1 MNATSAQLKASDF
14 DRQLPPCHIQVFKLY
29 IPWLFAVLFNYRH
42 PRFGKRVIKKSLV
55 PNVITAAG
63 LICGLFVIFKMN
75 MTEPGESDY
84 KVVLGSALILLAAAA
99 ADYADGAV
107 ARLLRAESSF
117 GGVFDALSDAIT
129 FGVAPVVMVLKTL
142 SPQQGSLTSHFV
154 TFAAMLYALCGVL
167 RLVRYSVLPL
177 PQEPEGEFFKLLPM
191 LRRKSFIG
199 LPITLAASALA
210 SLNLYLASQKATV
223 LWPNL
228 CRHRERPLGAAMI
241 LLAYLMISRLKFFSL
256 KGVQIKRVPP
266 FSAIFASTAL
276 AASFLMG
283 LNYNVPL
290 VCVGCTW
297 GYIGLALSFSG
308 YYLVRGK
315 RSKALADQAASDLVE
330 EFEHFS

>member
-1 MNATSAQLKASDF
+1 MF
-14 DRQLPPCHIQVFKLY
+14 FKS
-29 IPWLFAVLFNYRH
+29 RH
-42 PRFGKRVIKKSLV
+42 RAGGRVIKRSLV
-55 PNVITAAG
+55 PNAITALG

-84 KVVLGSALILLAAAA
+84 KVVYGSALILLAAAA

-142 SPQQGSLTSHFV
+142 SPQQGSLTSYFV

-177 PQEPEGEFFKLLPM
+177 PSEPEEEMIKLLPM
-191 LRRKSFIG
+191 LRRKSFVG

-210 SLNLYLASQKATV
+210 SLNLLLASQRARI
-223 LWPNL
+223 LWPEI
-228 CRHRERPLGAAMI
+228 CRHRERPLGLAMI

-256 KGVQIKRVPP
+256 KGLQIKRIPP
-266 FSAIFASTAL
+266 FSAIFVSTAL
-276 AASFLMG
+276 AACFLIG
-283 LNYNVPL
+283 LNHNVPL
-290 VCVGCTW
+290 VCAGCTW
-297 GYIGLALSFSG
+297 GYIALALALSS

-315 RSKALADQAASDLVE
+315 RSKALAERAESELSD
-330 EFEHFS
+330 EFEGIS